1 MIKILSRNEIVLNA
15 FLINICKKIFADLLS
30 SKIILANNDG
40 IKVYSTAML

>member
-15 FLINICKKIFADLLS
+15 FLINICKKNFADLLS